1 MCRGGA
7 RAAPRLPRHAQLSLP
22 RIPAA
27 PQPARGVNRRP
38 PPPARRRLGVRER
51 HARGQ
56 SLGPGW
62 GGQSESEATLRGRR
76 GDGTAARRAVA
87 TARPRAVPW
96 RRHGRAPAGGR
107 GLNPSARA
115 VRRGLPRRRPR
126 PIQYSVT
133 RNQERYTF
141 SMASRLRIPFGSRWP
156 RPIRRGHQAKPRYLG
171 CQWPRVAALDP
182 VVACGLRTLSQ
193 HACVAAAAAA
203 MAAGRS
209 GREPAPGRGLLERR
223 VLRRRRRRRR
233 ASFAAC

>member
-1 MCRGGA
+1 MPGWGA
-7 RAAPRLPRHAQLSLP
+7 GRAAPAPARSAQPAPNPS
-22 RIPAA
+22 RPAA
-27 PQPARGVNRRP
+27 G
-38 PPPARRRLGVRER
+38 ARRESSAAAARPKTARSAGASRAWAESGARLGRPVRV
-51 HARGQ
+51 
-56 SLGPGW
+56 
-62 GGQSESEATLRGRR
+62 R
-76 GDGTAARRAVA
+76 GDPAGT
-87 TARPRAVPW
+87 PW

-115 VRRGLPRRRPR
+115 VRRGLPCRRPR
-126 PIQYSVT
+126 PIQHSVT

-141 SMASRLRIPFGSRWP
+141 SMASRLRIPFGSQWP

-171 CQWPRVAALDP
+171 CQWPRVAAPDP